1 MLRTVWCLET
11 WKLTHTHSCTY
22 TQSNTQATTEHR
34 MENEQRWNKIQ
45 KNRMCFTLRLE
56 ALLAVL
62 IWLRDKSTC
71 RLIVSFS
78 LHWSEWT
85 GAFRTMPSEQCQ
97 AWASTC
103 GRAVPGCATLCRS
116 CDRSVRVSRYV
127 GQSPGTPSMGTRGGA
142 FGLERKWRIIHW
154 ASDTSTEVTLANVQR
169 PPPPSTF
176 RANLSNIRS

>member
-11 WKLTHTHSCTY
+11 WQLTHTHSCTY

-103 GRAVPGCATLCRS
+103 GRARLCHAVPQLWQ
-116 CDRSVRVSRYV
+116 VSKSQQVCGSIPWDSFNGDTWWGLWIREEMKDHPL
-127 GQSPGTPSMGTRGGA
+127 SKRHFHWSHTR
-142 FGLERKWRIIHW
+142 
-154 ASDTSTEVTLANVQR
+154 
-169 PPPPSTF
+169 
-176 RANLSNIRS
+176 